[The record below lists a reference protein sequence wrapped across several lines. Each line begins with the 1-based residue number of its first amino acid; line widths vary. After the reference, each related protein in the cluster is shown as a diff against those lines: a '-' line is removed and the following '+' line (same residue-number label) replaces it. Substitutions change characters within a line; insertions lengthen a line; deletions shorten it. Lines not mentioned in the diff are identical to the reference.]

1 MKIGDVVERR
11 LNKKRKNPPSG
22 LYASKKAKQV
32 KAKSKKPKLIKP
44 NMGHQSPH
52 PFQGKLVG
60 EDVTKLNTEPKLDK
74 LPHEEVESAIHRW
87 VNQDDHIELS
97 NGMHILNGE
106 NHGYAD
112 NVALIIDQD
121 YKIIDHDDDIVDLMQ
136 QFTAKEIDPEIV
148 EAIVEKCWKG
158 YEKKGMKTMFG
169 KRVPNCVKKEGKK
182 YNMPKQPNP
191 VAKHSRNKSGAGA
204 HKSAKD
210 YDRNKMKADTR
221 KALDE
226 GEERS
231 IIQQACIQKLVD
243 EFAGEEGQFEN
254 RDDLG
259 YAIYQELERL
269 DVADCVDPEMEVGGQ
284 PIGNFAGGRVI
295 DVVNSGDVVYD
306 VMQNMDLSQ
315 LEEGTF
321 VAQKSAII
329 DSILRKLKD
338 EAQDDDE
345 LLRQLA
351 QMISKKAD
359 PRSHNRP
366 TGKWQLE
373 PVEENVE
380 VEIQGIKAELQ
391 RLQPIADKL
400 EFAQSEARDITKAI
414 KYEQTTTDILVQLS
428 GLADK
433 LGIDEKELDYYERQ
447 VYDAKSKLESA
458 IYEMEEVFE
467 DKYRDVANKIEEL
480 EMDLEDIEYERSK
493 NESFESLEESVGQ
506 PITEAEFDRLAEKKD
521 ACYHKVKSRYK
532 VWPSAY
538 ASGALVQCRKK
549 GAANWGNKSKK
560 KK

>member
-1 MKIGDVVERR
+1 MKIGDIVERR

-60 EDVTKLNTEPKLDK
+60 EDVTQMADPGVFRKEWKI
-74 LPHEEVESAIHRW
+74 PHEEVEDAINRW

-97 NGMHILNGE
+97 NGMRILSGE
-106 NHGYAD
+106 NQGYAD
-112 NVALIIDQD
+112 NVALVIDKD
-121 YKIIDHDDDIVDLMQ
+121 YKILDSDDDIVDLMQ
-136 QFTAKEIDPEIV
+136 QFTPIEIDPEIV
-148 EAIVEKCWKG
+148 ETIVEKCWKG

-204 HKSAKD
+204 HKSPKD

-254 RDDLG
+254 KDDFE

-269 DVADCVDPEMEVGGQ
+269 NVEDCVDPRMEVGGQ
-284 PIGNFAGGRVI
+284 PIGNFASGRVI
-295 DVVNSGDVVYD
+295 DVVSANDVIYD

-321 VAQKSAII
+321 VAQKSAVI

-351 QMISKKAD
+351 KMISKQAD
-359 PRSHNRP
+359 PRLHNRP
-366 TGKWQLE
+366 TGKWQLGDME
-373 PVEENVE
+373 PIEENASKE
-380 VEIQGIKAELQ
+380 QIEAKIKQ
-391 RLQPIADKL
+391 LQPIADKL
-400 EFAQSEARDITKAI
+400 EFAKSEARDITKPI
-414 KYEQTTTDILVQLS
+414 KYDDTVREIMVNLS
-428 GLADK
+428 TLADK

-447 VYDAKSKLESA
+447 VYEAKNRLESA
-458 IYEMEEVFE
+458 VYEMEEVFE
-467 DKYRDVANKIEEL
+467 DKYKEVAYKIEEL
-480 EMDLEDIEYERSK
+480 EMDLDDMEYEMR
-493 NESFESLEESVGQ
+493 NESTEMMTEEQ
-506 PITEAEFDRLAEKKD
+506 FDEAAGEKD

-549 GAANWGNKSKK
+549 GAANWGNSKK
-560 KK
+560 K

>member
-1 MKIGDVVERR
+1 MKIGDITERR

-22 LYASKKAKQV
+22 LYAGKKAKQV

-44 NMGHQSPH
+44 NLGHQSEH

-74 LPHEEVESAIHRW
+74 LPHEEVEAAIHRW

-204 HKSAKD
+204 HKSPKD
-210 YDRNKMKADTR
+210 YNR
-221 KALDE
+221 KDAKKEIQRQLDE

-231 IIQQACIQKLVD
+231 IIQHACIEKLVD

-306 VMQNMDLSQ
+306 VMQHMDLSQ

-329 DSILRKLKD
+329 DSILKKLKD

-345 LLRQLA
+345 LLKQLA

-373 PVEENVE
+373 PLEEE
-380 VEIQGIKAELQ
+380 ATKQRIQQEIEK
-391 RLQPIADKL
+391 LQPIADKL

-433 LGIDEKELDYYERQ
+433 LGIDEKELEYHERQ
-447 VYDAKSKLESA
+447 VYDAKSRLESA

-480 EMDLEDIEYERSK
+480 EMDLEDLEYEQRTD
-493 NESFESLEESVGQ
+493 ESTEMMTEEQ
-506 PITEAEFDRLAEKKD
+506 FDEAAGEKD
-521 ACYHKVKSRYK
+521 ACYHKVKARYK

-549 GAANWGNKSKK
+549 GAKNWGNSKK
-560 KK
+560 K

>member
-1 MKIGDVVERR
+1 MKIGDIVE
-11 LNKKRKNPPSG
+11 
-22 LYASKKAKQV
+22 AKQV
-32 KAKSKKPKLIKP
+32 KAKNKKPKKVKP
-44 NMGHQSPH
+44 SMGHQSPH
-52 PFQGKLVG
+52 PYQGKLVG

-74 LPHEEVESAIHRW
+74 LPHKEVEGAIHRW

-97 NGMHILNGE
+97 NGMHILSGE

-112 NVALIIDQD
+112 NEALLVDQE
-121 YKIIDHDDDIVDLMQ
+121 YKIVDNDTDIVDLMQ
-136 QFTAKEIDPEIV
+136 QFTAQEIDPSIV

-158 YEKKGMKTMFG
+158 YQKKGMKTMFG
-169 KRVPNCVKKEGKK
+169 KRVPNCVKKEDKK
-182 YNMPKQPNP
+182 YKMPKQPNP

-231 IIQQACIQKLVD
+231 IIHQGVVD
-243 EFAGEEGQFEN
+243 ELITTFGESPGLFADTREQLIQ
-254 RDDLG
+254 RM
-259 YAIYQELERL
+259 YTELETL
-269 DVADCVDPEMEVGGQ
+269 SVEDVVDPNMEVGGQ
-284 PIGNFAGGRVI
+284 PIGNFASGRVL
-295 DVVNSGDVVYD
+295 DVINANDVISDALQSVN
-306 VMQNMDLSQ
+306 LSDM
-315 LEEGTF
+315 EGYVDEGTF
-321 VAQKSAII
+321 IAQKSAII
-329 DSILRKLKD
+329 DSILKKLKD

-351 QMISKKAD
+351 GMVMKKAD
-359 PRSHNRP
+359 PRSHNKP
-366 TGKWQLE
+366 QGKWQLD
-373 PVEENVE
+373 PLEEDATPE
-380 VEIQGIKAELQ
+380 QIQAEIQ

-400 EFAQSEARDITKAI
+400 EFGKDEARDITKAI
-414 KYEQTTTDILVQLS
+414 KYENTTMEIMIGLG

-433 LGIDEKELDYYERQ
+433 LGIDERELDYYESR
-447 VYDAKSKLESA
+447 VREAKNQLESA
-458 IYEMEEVFE
+458 IYEMEELFE

-480 EMDLEDIEYERSK
+480 EMDLEDIEFERSK

-549 GAANWGNKSKK
+549 GAANWGNSKK
-560 KK
+560 KKK

>member
-1 MKIGDVVERR
+1 MKIGDIVERR

-204 HKSAKD
+204 HKSPKD

-254 RDDLG
+254 RDDME

-269 DVADCVDPEMEVGGQ
+269 DVADCVDPRMEVGGQ
-284 PIGNFAGGRVI
+284 PIGNFASGRVI
-295 DVVNSGDVVYD
+295 DVVNAGDVIYD

-321 VAQKSAII
+321 VAQKSAVI

-351 QMISKKAD
+351 KMISKKAD
-359 PRSHNRP
+359 PRLHNRP
-366 TGKWQLE
+366 TGKWQLGDME
-373 PVEENVE
+373 PIEENASKE
-380 VEIQGIKAELQ
+380 QIEAKIKQ
-391 RLQPIADKL
+391 LQPMADKL
-400 EFAQSEARDITKAI
+400 EFGKSEARDITKAI
-414 KYEQTTTDILVQLS
+414 KYSNDVTDIMVQLS
-428 GLADK
+428 TLADK

-447 VYDAKSKLESA
+447 VYEAKNRLESA
-458 IYEMEEVFE
+458 VYEMEEVFE
-467 DKYRDVANKIEEL
+467 DKYKEVAYKIEEL
-480 EMDLEDIEYERSK
+480 EMDLDDIEFEMR
-493 NESFESLEESVGQ
+493 NESTEMMTEEQ
-506 PITEAEFDRLAEKKD
+506 FDEAAGKKD

-560 KK
+560 K

>member
-1 MKIGDVVERR
+1 MKIGDIVE
-11 LNKKRKNPPSG
+11 
-22 LYASKKAKQV
+22 AKQV
-32 KAKSKKPKLIKP
+32 KAKNKKPKKVKP
-44 NMGHQSPH
+44 SMGHQSPH
-52 PFQGKLVG
+52 PYQGKLVG

-74 LPHEEVESAIHRW
+74 LPHKEVEGAIHRW

-97 NGMHILNGE
+97 NGMHILSGE

-112 NVALIIDQD
+112 NEALLVDQE
-121 YKIIDHDDDIVDLMQ
+121 YKIVDNDTDIVDLMQ
-136 QFTAKEIDPEIV
+136 QFTAQEIDPSIV

-158 YEKKGMKTMFG
+158 YQKKGMKTMFG
-169 KRVPNCVKKEGKK
+169 KRVPNCVKKEDKK
-182 YNMPKQPNP
+182 YKMPKQPNP

-231 IIQQACIQKLVD
+231 IIHQGAVD
-243 EFAGEEGQFEN
+243 ELITTFGESPGLFADTREQLIQ
-254 RDDLG
+254 RM
-259 YAIYQELERL
+259 YAELETL
-269 DVADCVDPEMEVGGQ
+269 DVADVVDPNMEVGGQ
-284 PIGNFAGGRVI
+284 PIGNFASGRVL
-295 DVVNSGDVVYD
+295 DVINANDVISDALQSVN
-306 VMQNMDLSQ
+306 LSDM
-315 LEEGTF
+315 EGYVDEGTF
-321 VAQKSAII
+321 IAQKSAII
-329 DSILRKLKD
+329 DSILKKLKD

-351 QMISKKAD
+351 GMVMKKAD
-359 PRSHNRP
+359 PRSHNKP
-366 TGKWQLE
+366 QGKWQLD
-373 PVEENVE
+373 PLEEDATPE
-380 VEIQGIKAELQ
+380 QIQAEIQ

-400 EFAQSEARDITKAI
+400 EFGKDEARDITKAI
-414 KYEQTTTDILVQLS
+414 KYENTTSEIMIGLG

-433 LGIDEKELDYYERQ
+433 LGIDERELDYYESR
-447 VYDAKSKLESA
+447 VREAKMQLESA
-458 IYEMEEVFE
+458 IYEMEELFE

-480 EMDLEDIEYERSK
+480 EMDLEDIEFERSK

-549 GAANWGNKSKK
+549 GAANWGNSKK
-560 KK
+560 KKK

>member
-1 MKIGDVVERR
+1 MKIGDITERR

-22 LYASKKAKQV
+22 LYAGKKAKQV

-44 NMGHQSPH
+44 NLGHQSEH

-74 LPHEEVESAIHRW
+74 LPHDEVEAAIHRW

-204 HKSAKD
+204 HKSPKD
-210 YDRNKMKADTR
+210 YNR
-221 KALDE
+221 KDAKKEIQRQLDE

-231 IIQQACIQKLVD
+231 IIQHACIEKLVD

-306 VMQNMDLSQ
+306 VMQHMDLSQ

-329 DSILRKLKD
+329 DSILKKLKD

-345 LLRQLA
+345 LLKQLA

-373 PVEENVE
+373 PLEEE
-380 VEIQGIKAELQ
+380 ATKQRIQQEIEK
-391 RLQPIADKL
+391 LQPIADKL

-433 LGIDEKELDYYERQ
+433 LGIDEKELEYHERQ
-447 VYDAKSKLESA
+447 VYDAKSRLESA

-480 EMDLEDIEYERSK
+480 EMDLEDLEYEQRTD
-493 NESFESLEESVGQ
+493 ESTEMMTEEQ
-506 PITEAEFDRLAEKKD
+506 FDEAAGEKD
-521 ACYHKVKSRYK
+521 ACYHKVKARYK

-549 GAANWGNKSKK
+549 GAKNWGNSKK
-560 KK
+560 K

>member
-1 MKIGDVVERR
+1 MKIGDIVE
-11 LNKKRKNPPSG
+11 
-22 LYASKKAKQV
+22 AKQV
-32 KAKSKKPKLIKP
+32 KAKNKKPKKVKP
-44 NMGHQSPH
+44 SMGHQSPH
-52 PFQGKLVG
+52 PYQGKLVG

-74 LPHEEVESAIHRW
+74 LPHKEVEGAIHRW

-97 NGMHILNGE
+97 NGMHILSGE

-112 NVALIIDQD
+112 NEALLVDQE
-121 YKIIDHDDDIVDLMQ
+121 YKIVDNDTDIVDLMQ
-136 QFTAKEIDPEIV
+136 QFTAQEIDPSIV

-158 YEKKGMKTMFG
+158 YQKKGMKTMFG
-169 KRVPNCVKKEGKK
+169 KRVPNCVKKEDKK
-182 YNMPKQPNP
+182 YKMPKQPNP

-204 HKSAKD
+204 HKSPKD

-231 IIQQACIQKLVD
+231 IIHQGVVD
-243 EFAGEEGQFEN
+243 ELITTFGESPGLFADTREQLIQ
-254 RDDLG
+254 RM
-259 YAIYQELERL
+259 YTELETL
-269 DVADCVDPEMEVGGQ
+269 SVEDVVDPNMEVGGQ
-284 PIGNFAGGRVI
+284 PIGNFASGRVL
-295 DVVNSGDVVYD
+295 DVINANDVISDALQSVN
-306 VMQNMDLSQ
+306 LSDM
-315 LEEGTF
+315 EGYVDEGTF
-321 VAQKSAII
+321 IAQKSAII
-329 DSILRKLKD
+329 DSILKKLKD

-351 QMISKKAD
+351 GMVMKKAD
-359 PRSHNRP
+359 PRSHNKP
-366 TGKWQLE
+366 QGKWQLD
-373 PVEENVE
+373 PLEEDATPE
-380 VEIQGIKAELQ
+380 QIQAEIQ

-400 EFAQSEARDITKAI
+400 EFGKDEARDITKAI
-414 KYEQTTTDILVQLS
+414 KYENTTSEIMIGLG

-433 LGIDEKELDYYERQ
+433 LGIDERELDYYESR
-447 VYDAKSKLESA
+447 VREAKMQLESA
-458 IYEMEEVFE
+458 IYEMEELFE

-480 EMDLEDIEYERSK
+480 EMDLEDIEFERSK

-549 GAANWGNKSKK
+549 GAANWGNSKK
-560 KK
+560 KKK

>member
-1 MKIGDVVERR
+1 MKIGDITERR

-22 LYASKKAKQV
+22 LYAGKKAKQV

-44 NMGHQSPH
+44 NLGHQSEH

-74 LPHEEVESAIHRW
+74 LPHDEVEAAIHRW

-204 HKSAKD
+204 HKSPKD
-210 YDRNKMKADTR
+210 YNR
-221 KALDE
+221 KDAKKEIQRQLDE

-231 IIQQACIQKLVD
+231 IIQHACIEKLVD

-306 VMQNMDLSQ
+306 VMQHMDLSQ

-321 VAQKSAII
+321 IAQKSAII
-329 DSILRKLKD
+329 DSILKKLKD

-345 LLRQLA
+345 LLKQLA

-373 PVEENVE
+373 PLEEE
-380 VEIQGIKAELQ
+380 ATKQRIQQEIEK
-391 RLQPIADKL
+391 LQPIADKL

-433 LGIDEKELDYYERQ
+433 LGIDEKELEYHERQ
-447 VYDAKSKLESA
+447 VYDAKSRLESA

-480 EMDLEDIEYERSK
+480 EMDLEDLEYEQRTD
-493 NESFESLEESVGQ
+493 ESTEMMTEEQ
-506 PITEAEFDRLAEKKD
+506 FDEAAGEKD
-521 ACYHKVKSRYK
+521 ACYHKVKARYK

-549 GAANWGNKSKK
+549 GAKNWGNSKK
-560 KK
+560 K